1 MTTLTSAAD
10 GRNVGPETRPAVS
23 AELLDVKSVAALLG
37 HCSVRHVYRM
47 ADAGLMPR
55 PVRLGNLVRWR
66 RAEVLDWISA
76 GCPSQQPIG
85 RRP

>member
-1 MTTLTSAAD
+1 MLTHTNATD
-10 GRNVGPETRPAVS
+10 GRTLGPETRPAVS

-55 PVRLGNLVRWR
+55 PVKLGNLVRWR
-66 RAEVLDWISA
+66 RAEVLEWISA
-76 GCPSQQPIG
+76 GCPRLQP
-85 RRP
+85 RDQRP